1 MSKIDPQQ
9 MNLSRRE
16 RQIMD
21 VIYRRG
27 QATAL
32 DVIGEIP
39 EPPSYSTIRA
49 LLVVLEKKGHL
60 KHTKEGAKYLYAPVR
75 SRQQAAKS
83 ALKRVLKTFFESSVE
98 KAVAALLDNSDKK
111 LSDQDLDRMAKLI
124 EKAKK
129 ENR

>member
-1 MSKIDPQQ
+1 MSKSDSQQ
-9 MNLSRRE
+9 MQLSRRE

-60 KHTKEGAKYLYAPVR
+60 KHTKDGAKYLYAPVR

-83 ALKRVLKTFFESSVE
+83 ALKRVLQTFFESSVE
-98 KAVAALLDNSDKK
+98 KAVAALLDSSDKK

-124 EKAKK
+124 EKARK

>member
-1 MSKIDPQQ
+1 MH
-9 MNLSRRE
+9 LSRRE

-60 KHTKEGAKYLYAPVR
+60 KHTKEGSKYLYAPVR

-83 ALKRVLKTFFESSVE
+83 ALRRVLQTFFESSVE
-98 KAVAALLDNSDKK
+98 KAVAALLDSSDKK
-111 LSDQDLDRMAKLI
+111 LSDQDLDRMAKMI